1 MTLLLWFSISF
12 TGQQVIDNFHGR
24 FIDEMDTTSVV
35 HSLYHKDII
44 SNAVLQQVTAT
55 SDWRNQN
62 EILYTHLKRTCT
74 KDSLITT
81 CHKIIAVTGNP
92 RMKALGEDMLSMLEG
107 ENDTRVSLNACS
119 SVCTCDLKL
128 NTRSLD

>member
-1 MTLLLWFSISF
+1 MTLLLWFFYFI
-12 TGQQVIDNFHGR
+12 TVQQVIDNFHGR
-24 FIDEMDTTSVV
+24 FIDDMDTTSVV
-35 HSLYHKDII
+35 HSLYHEDII

-55 SDWRNQN
+55 SDWRSQN

-74 KDSLITT
+74 KDSLMAT

-92 RMKALGEDMLSMLEG
+92 RMKALGADMLSMLEG
-107 ENDTRVSLNACS
+107 ESDTRVSLDACS
-119 SVCTCDLKL
+119 SVCTCDPKL